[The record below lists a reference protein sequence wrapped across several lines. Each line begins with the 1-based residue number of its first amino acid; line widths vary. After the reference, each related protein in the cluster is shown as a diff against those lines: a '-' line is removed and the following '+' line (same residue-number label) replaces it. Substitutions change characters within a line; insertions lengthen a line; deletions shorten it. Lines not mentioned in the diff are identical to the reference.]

1 MCNNTEISLFLHQN
15 ESAKQSVGRITLLD
29 LVVALY
35 TIYLVL
41 PSDNIEA
48 KIKKKFTNEKQTN
61 TANEHRNMFSALK
74 TNFLNLFGRT

>member
-1 MCNNTEISLFLHQN
+1 MQQHWNFFIFLHQN
-15 ESAKQSVGRITLLD
+15 ESAKQIGRITLLD

-61 TANEHRNMFSALK
+61 TASEHCNMFSALK
-74 TNFLNLFGRT
+74 TNFLSLFGRT

>member
-1 MCNNTEISLFLHQN
+1 MQQYWNFFMFLHQN

-48 KIKKKFTNEKQTN
+48 KI
-61 TANEHRNMFSALK
+61 
-74 TNFLNLFGRT
+74 